1 MYCSSA
7 CLVVKVRLCDFRSFG
22 RFKLRRSSF
31 VSPCRVKSKHVVLR
45 IQVLPRWSVYAEQ
58 ENKPYHAA
66 SDRGPPIVGTL
77 FVMLANTTGG
87 SGGILHHPGSVLGQC
102 THCSQHVKSTHFSVF
117 FSTPRVF
124 IEKFHMSWGELG
136 RGPFYYGNV
145 QDSENAPEIEILIQ
159 QKQIRLDC
167 LYKSPAPPR
176 RKKVIIRCRFCGDA
190 AAPTTSHSF
199 LP

>member
-1 MYCSSA
+1 MPCKVQTCRTTYTSTPA
-7 CLVVKVRLCDFRSFG
+7 LVC
-22 RFKLRRSSF
+22 LRRTREQTIS
-31 VSPCRVKSKHVVLR
+31 C
-45 IQVLPRWSVYAEQ
+45 SVRSR
-58 ENKPYHAA
+58 A
-66 SDRGPPIVGTL
+66 SHSGHL

-176 RKKVIIRCRFCGDA
+176 RKKSD
-190 AAPTTSHSF
+190 HSLPF
-199 LP
+199 LRRRRRPNNFALVSSLNRLRRLS